1 MNCLWEG
8 DIKMGKRD
16 FGHKEK
22 KKIRKGTNKPLI
34 QSEFEPTAVTEV
46 IKKRKP
52 KEDE

>member
-1 MNCLWEG
+1 
-8 DIKMGKRD
+8 MGKRD

-22 KKIRKGTNKPLI
+22 KTIKKGTRKPLI
-34 QSEFEPTAVTEV
+34 QSEFEPTTFTEV

>member
-1 MNCLWEG
+1 LWEG
-8 DIKMGKRD
+8 DIKVGKRD

-22 KKIRKGTNKPLI
+22 KTIKKGTNKQLI
-34 QSEFEPTAVTEV
+34 QSEYEPTTVTEV

>member
-1 MNCLWEG
+1 
-8 DIKMGKRD
+8 MGKRD

-22 KKIRKGTNKPLI
+22 KTIKKGTRKPLI
-34 QSEFEPTAVTEV
+34 QYEYEPTIVTEV